1 MTTSIY
7 GTSPNFCLLS
17 LAIPRIVDNADGP
30 ASGTSDGTL
39 PERSLRED
47 RGMTQPLPS
56 RRLQSRES
64 GFDALDT
71 LLIRSLQEDG
81 RASIHDL
88 AEALQVSRDVA
99 SQRLRRLIEQ
109 EGVRVVAAL
118 DPHFAG
124 HHVLTHA
131 AVAVDG
137 PLRPV
142 AERIAALPNSVFVSL
157 TSGRMPL
164 VFESRHRDSTELHE
178 VLDAVRA
185 IPGVRSLLVTTYV
198 DVLSGFFVADRRSP
212 LEIDELDTELIRL
225 LQRDGRM
232 SFRALGDTVHLS
244 PSSVRARV
252 NRLVEAGVIRISAI
266 TSGQLTRSRIAIG
279 LGISARGDSAPI
291 REFLLRSPDVDFAA
305 RTHGRFDY
313 VATIEGPSAAHLLR
327 ATEELRALPS
337 VSAVDSW
344 AHYDIVKEN
353 YERAIERAVGGND
366 GWQPAQAHK
375 R

>member
-1 MTTSIY
+1 MH
-7 GTSPNFCLLS
+7 
-17 LAIPRIVDNADGP
+17 PRRA
-30 ASGTSDGTL
+30 
-39 PERSLRED
+39 
-47 RGMTQPLPS
+47 QP
-56 RRLQSRES
+56 RES
-64 GFDALDT
+64 GLDAIDAA
-71 LLIRSLQEDG
+71 LIRALQEDG
-81 RASIHDL
+81 RASINDL
-88 AEALQVSRDVA
+88 AAGLGISRDAA
-99 SQRLRRLIEQ
+99 SLRLRRLTEH

-118 DPHFAG
+118 DPQVVG

-142 AERIAALPNSVFVSL
+142 ADRIAAIPNSVFVSL
-157 TSGRMPL
+157 TSGSMPL
-164 VFESRHRDSTELHE
+164 VFESRHRDSAELHE

-212 LEIDELDTELIRL
+212 ATIDALDTELIRL

-232 SFRALGDTVHLS
+232 SFRALGDAVHLS

-252 NRLVEAGVIRISAI
+252 HRLVTAGVIRISAI

-279 LGISARGDSAPI
+279 LGITARGDAAPI

-313 VATIEGPSAAHLLR
+313 VATLEGPSAAHLLR
-327 ATEELRALPS
+327 ATEELRALTS
-337 VSAVDSW
+337 VSAVESW

-353 YERAIERAVGGND
+353 YERAIERAVGGAG
-366 GWQPAQAHK
+366 GWRGAEA
-375 R
+375 